1 MSKPKKIIDFLKKN
15 SKISLSLPF
24 VRYEMDLSQA
34 LDSRTVDERLARLDQ
49 IRTDLGAAVDAV
61 TELQREAQDNK
72 KEAEVLR
79 EAVTR
84 LEQDKVTAETLLQVP
99 EESFTRMLARA
110 SSKGRGRGIL
120 EGSIVGFTTG
130 ALSSLAVWYITK

>member
-1 MSKPKKIIDFLKKN
+1 
-15 SKISLSLPF
+15 
-24 VRYEMDLSQA
+24 MDLSQA
-34 LDSRTVDERLARLDQ
+34 LDARTVDERLARLDQ

-72 KEAEVLR
+72 KEAEALR

-99 EESFTRMLARA
+99 EDSFARMLARA
-110 SSKGRGRGIL
+110 NSKARVRGIV
-120 EGSIVGFTTG
+120 EGAVIGFTTG
-130 ALSSLAVWYITK
+130 ALSSLVVWYLTK